1 MNDNQNN
8 FVTRST
14 SRVLSEPGGK
24 SSAGFLFGGGGG
36 NFPQQQQPK
45 VSSSSVTTMAPPP
58 IIIGTD
64 KKKEGV
70 IVAAPPA
77 AGALSPKS
85 TPFVLGNSP
94 CKKEEASP
102 VVPAVGEKKCPP
114 AGPALTR
121 NDGVAVP
128 PVVSVVSSDSNSNDE
143 SAINAAAR
151 IKSKNEANSFSLFGF
166 PASAAVNK
174 SNVSSNAFAT
184 SSTTNSYN
192 VLTDRSTSRV
202 VSLCWKHIECAMVLL
217 LLLLLLLLVY
227 STYSYGSSLPFFVF
241 LKLSAP
247 GGQSSWKLG

>member
-45 VSSSSVTTMAPPP
+45 VSSSSATTMAPPP
-58 IIIGTD
+58 TIIVTD

-77 AGALSPKS
+77 AGALSPRS

-94 CKKEEASP
+94 GKKEEASP
-102 VVPAVGEKKCPP
+102 GVPAVGEKKCPP

-151 IKSKNEANSFSLFGF
+151 IKSKNEANSFSLFGC
-166 PASAAVNK
+166 PAASAAVNSNK

-202 VSLCWKHIECAMVLL
+202 VSLCWKNIECAMV
-217 LLLLLLLLVY
+217 LLLLLLLVY
-227 STYSYGSSLPFFVF
+227 STYSYGSSLPFLCV
-241 LKLSAP
+241 
-247 GGQSSWKLG
+247 